1 VIDSVQRPDF
11 RDTSSS
17 QLAEVCY
24 NIHFGKNFYAQ
35 HGDPPDLTLFD
46 TNWKKAAVLLS
57 APVQKSPKC
66 RLKNPHR

>member
-1 VIDSVQRPDF
+1 VISDQPIDSVQRPDF

-35 HGDPPDLTLFD
+35 HGDPPDLTPIGRR
-46 TNWKKAAVLLS
+46 AAVL
-57 APVQKSPKC
+57 
-66 RLKNPHR
+66 RL